1 MIEANDI
8 SVRIGA
14 RALLRDVSIRIIPGR
29 VTALLGPNGAGKS
42 TLVSVLTGERKASA
56 GTTTIGGRDM
66 NTLTPLELARQR
78 AVLLQNSSLDF
89 AFTVD
94 EVVGLGRLPF
104 AATNDAFDDEEA
116 LDEVRRIAGIAP
128 LWQQLYQTLSGGE
141 RQRVQFARALAQIW
155 RRNTDGLP
163 RYLFLDEP
171 TSALDLR
178 HRRTVLDTARALAND
193 GIGVLVV
200 LHDLN
205 LAADFADDI
214 ILLREGRVLTSGTT
228 DDVLTEKNLSACFD
242 VPIEVL
248 AHTKGKRLILA

>member
-1 MIEANDI
+1 MIEARDI
-8 SVRIGA
+8 SVRIGT
-14 RALLRDVSIRIIPGR
+14 RTLLRDVSMRIMPGR

-56 GTTTIGGRDM
+56 GTTTIDGCDM
-66 NTLTPLELARQR
+66 HTLTPLELARQR

-104 AATNDAFDDEEA
+104 AATNDAFDDEDA
-116 LDEVRRIAGIAP
+116 LDDVRRVAGISP

-178 HRRTVLDTARALAND
+178 HRRTVLETAAKLAAD

-205 LAADFADDI
+205 LAADFADDVV
-214 ILLREGRVLTSGTT
+214 LLRDGKVQISGTV
-228 DDVLTEKNLSACFD
+228 DDVLTEKHLSACFD
-242 VPIEVL
+242 IPIEVMS
-248 AHTKGKRLILA
+248 HTNGKRLILA

>member
-1 MIEANDI
+1 MIEAQNI
-8 SVRIGA
+8 SVRIGM
-14 RALLRDVSIRIIPGR
+14 RALLHDVSLRIMPGR

-56 GTTTIGGRDM
+56 GTTTIDGRDM
-66 NTLTPLELARQR
+66 NALTPLELARQR

-116 LDEVRRIAGIAP
+116 LDNVRRIAGISP

-155 RRNTDGLP
+155 RRNTDGAP

-178 HRRTVLDTARALAND
+178 HRRTVLETAAGLAAD

-205 LAADFADDI
+205 LAADFADDVV
-214 ILLREGRVLTSGTT
+214 LLRDGKVLVNGTA
-228 DDVLTEKNLSACFD
+228 DDVLTETNLSACFD
-242 VPIEVL
+242 VPIEVM
-248 AHTKGKRLILA
+248 AHTNGRRLILA

>member
-1 MIEANDI
+1 MIEAQNI
-8 SVRIGA
+8 SVRIGQ
-14 RALLRDVSIRIIPGR
+14 RTLLNDVSLRIEPGR
-29 VTALLGPNGAGKS
+29 IVALLGPNGAGKS
-42 TLVSVLTGERKASA
+42 TLVSVMTGERKTN
-56 GTTTIGGRDM
+56 GGRTLIGGRAMD
-66 NTLTPLELARQR
+66 TLSPLELARQR

-104 AATNDAFDDEEA
+104 ASTNEAFDDEKA
-116 LDEVRRIAGIAP
+116 LDDVRRTAGISP

-178 HRRTVLDTARALAND
+178 HRRTVLDTARALANE

-214 ILLREGRVLTSGTT
+214 VLLRGGRVLTSGPTN
-228 DDVLTEKNLSACFD
+228 DVMTEANLSSCFD

-248 AHTKGKRLILA
+248 PHTNGKRLILA